1 MIPPADKLRSLL
13 VEFAGEPEPDLD
25 RFTRELGR
33 AFLAFGSET
42 DDNVSTVSR
51 IDMGQLAGDP
61 PESFG
66 LRIRK
71 TGDSL
76 ADILNHLEGE
86 PIPEA
91 TRRAFPDLE
100 EGDFDAAIRI
110 AVLCLSAFER
120 TRS

>member
-42 DDNVSTVSR
+42 DDSVSAVSR

-100 EGDFDAAIRI
+100 EEDFDAAIRI